1 MSFGNPFDQA
11 VKPET
16 PQLIAHPALG
26 EVFHGLAE
34 QGSQI
39 VS

>member
-1 MSFGNPFDQA
+1 
-11 VKPET
+11 VKPEP
-16 PQLIAHPALG
+16 PQLVAHPALG